1 MKSICKISFLM
12 IGTALGLTILSSC
25 QSKKTETNKSAE
37 KQQSSKVQTVGV
49 IHPTHQ
55 NFTAEVTIAG
65 IANPYQKVTLHSLE
79 KGYVKSVKKDIGNFV
94 KKGEVLAILD
104 NPELFRQKEKLTAQL
119 QAKKSVYD
127 RLNSIQ
133 AKTPALTTLQQVED
147 AKADYESAKAELDA
161 VNDRISFL
169 AVKAPFNGII
179 TKRLLDNG
187 ALVQSGLSNP
197 GASAIYE
204 VQQIN
209 PIRLTIPL
217 PEVDASTIKNG
228 MGATVSFP
236 SLPGKT
242 FQGKVSRTADALD
255 PESGTMQTEIDIP
268 NANGEIKPGIYAY
281 VTIRISSRD
290 SVLSLPVSAKT
301 FYQDAPFLLIV
312 KNKRVERIPLKEGL
326 SDKDYF
332 EVLNPDVNSD
342 SKIIVDGK
350 NMVQPGDIVEPI
362 LKTE

>member
-1 MKSICKISFLM
+1 M
-12 IGTALGLTILSSC
+12 ILTASVLTCLLSC
-25 QSKKTETNKSAE
+25 QSKKTATNKSAE
-37 KQQSSKVQTVGV
+37 EQQSSKVQTVGV

-55 NFTAEVTIAG
+55 DFTAEVTIAG
-65 IANPYQKVTLHSLE
+65 TANPYQKVMLHAQE
-79 KGYVKSVKKDIGNFV
+79 KGYVKSVKKDIGDNV

-104 NPELFRQKEKLTAQL
+104 NPELYRQKEKLEAQL

-161 VNDRISFL
+161 VEDRISFL

-204 VQQIN
+204 VQQTN

-217 PEVDASTIKNG
+217 PEVDATTIKKG
-228 MGATVSFP
+228 MTATVTFP
-236 SLPGKT
+236 SLPGKA

-268 NANGEIKPGIYAY
+268 NANGEINPGIYAY

-290 SVLSLPVSAKT
+290 SVLSLPVNVKI

-312 KNKRVERIPLKEGL
+312 KNKQVKRIPLKEGL
-326 SDKDYF
+326 FNKDYF
-332 EVLNPDVNSD
+332 EVLNPDINAG
-342 SKIIVDGK
+342 SKVIVEGK
-350 NMVQPGDIVEPI
+350 NLVQPGDIVEPI